1 MGRERQHEREGSA
14 LEEALPAGNHV
25 AEELDHYS
33 MWNSDV
39 GQRGSWGGRGGDK
52 RGGGR
57 EGEMDWEPS
66 PIMMQQLAHS
76 RGNSVLP
83 PRVPLIDGSG
93 FSPSSAGEK
102 PVEMGDGRLL
112 DEPTEPNVVP
122 QMRARAMTDRQGA
135 VKRDDERGGEN
146 VCTREQDF
154 GSDRDKSIEI
164 DQSLLKTQGA
174 ESEHEPSEIINA
186 CTVSARHREEREC
199 GTVVREVKKDLKRC
213 ENCHSQQQ
221 DFSAKFC
228 LRCGTPYSERG
239 AERSEDDDTEGERAW
254 GRAWER
260 ERARKEEDK
269 DCAGDEGKQK
279 GRARMVRKE
288 LSKSALTHVNDL
300 NQDRQCDATVESR
313 LSKGGAAEGDR
324 RKSVE
329 QVQWQGRLTLRSS
342 FDGEARSVAGSEAQ
356 ADGEMVQAVVE
367 AGGSSG
373 GVSTGNAGIP
383 PMRFSLDNMVRRLS
397 SDFRRPHP
405 LDWMRAPGL
414 NQNGK
419 SKSNPSSSCPGPRDG
434 KASDAVSNDQ
444 NHIESRSSGGIP
456 IETDRVGVAL
466 TDNSTVDASSDDD
479 TSSHLSSADE
489 VSNHPHQSRPR
500 KWSDDDASPR
510 RLSLSGGTE
519 SLSVSE
525 DDSLSS
531 PLASK
536 AATGARAQQHA
547 KRELPWAA
555 SRVRK
560 RRADGRNDR
569 MRSRHTEGWQ
579 KSGTRLSAD
588 LVLARDADDETG
600 RQVQSKYQRKKSQ
613 KRHGRRGDRS
623 SVATR
628 PGTNPLVALPS
639 ERAASLAAASEEEG
653 RAGAEVAKEGKR
665 SWFAGVGGQDGL
677 KGVGIGW
684 SLIRPSR
691 GFRGSAKSS
700 LLRGRDTAASSAA
713 GLPEV
718 TKEEKGGMEKG
729 NEGLG
734 ASSEV
739 KSWFRKVVTRSP
751 FKGND
756 GGVAR
761 EAQEVQEV
769 ERLASFGSQ
778 GVEGLGERG
787 GESEAEAAQ
796 EIEVAERA
804 KLAAIQKNLHLHL
817 QWLGLQ
823 DDEDV
828 ERREARF
835 EDEGQGRKGQEE
847 LDRSEEAKMRLDR
860 GGLETRDLGDRKT
873 ADTAKAS
880 IGEHGNGG
888 RKAEKER
895 KTEHAAKDEEILV
908 IRTRDRPPSCSKLI
922 NESTARKVQAR
933 VERERAREKKLREAD
948 MRSRE
953 TERREKKEKESE
965 RERRAIEG
973 EQARAGRIALEQEEQ
988 KQETE
993 SERSRLQKPDDEHAQ
1008 EHERIRAWIHEQDR
1022 DASSQGT
1029 MDSTDAAA
1037 AQSAAA
1043 APKRGLSAAEARLAV
1058 KLSSREKE
1066 RERMTAELASRGNG
1080 KEKAAEAAT
1089 NATAALAMAKKL
1101 SAGEIKNVSSMH
1113 DEKEREGLRESERE
1127 TEREEEAGRKRETEK
1142 AGAREKDGDKDR
1154 EGEGQREGERER
1166 GERENGRENEKE
1178 KESGRDTKRKST
1190 AKRTENQRTAAAAD
1204 ATRSTAS
1211 VGFTTDAT
1219 VDVTAVTAEA
1229 SEAATLG
1236 RAKRVPRSAKVSC
1249 VWVSG

>member
-1 MGRERQHEREGSA
+1 MGRERQHAREGSA

-39 GQRGSWGGRGGDK
+39 GQRGLWGGWGRDE

-66 PIMMQQLAHS
+66 PIMMQQLADS

-93 FSPSSAGEK
+93 FSPSSTGEK

-112 DEPTEPNVVP
+112 DEPTEPNIVP

-154 GSDRDKSIEI
+154 GSDRDKSIEM

-174 ESEHEPSEIINA
+174 ESELEPKEIINVEESA
-186 CTVSARHREEREC
+186 CTVSARHREGGEC
-199 GTVVREVKKDLKRC
+199 GTAVREVKKDLKRC

-288 LSKSALTHVNDL
+288 LSESALTHVNDL

-324 RKSVE
+324 PKSVE
-329 QVQWQGRLTLRSS
+329 QVQWQGRQTLRSS
-342 FDGEARSVAGSEAQ
+342 FDGEVRSVAGSEAQ
-356 ADGEMVQAVVE
+356 ADGEMVQAVAE

-373 GVSTGNAGIP
+373 GVSTGNASIP

-479 TSSHLSSADE
+479 TSSYLSSADE
-489 VSNHPHQSRPR
+489 VSNHPHQPRPR

-510 RLSLSGGTE
+510 RLSLSGGSE

-547 KRELPWAA
+547 KREPPLAA
-555 SRVRK
+555 SRDRK

-569 MRSRHTEGWQ
+569 MRSRHAEGRR

-600 RQVQSKYQRKKSQ
+600 RQVQSRYQRKKSQ
-613 KRHGRRGDRS
+613 KRHGRRHDRS

-653 RAGAEVAKEGKR
+653 GAGAEVAKEGKR
-665 SWFAGVGGQDGL
+665 SWFAGVGGQGGL
-677 KGVGIGW
+677 RGVGVGW

-691 GFRGSAKSS
+691 GFGGSAKSS

-713 GLPEV
+713 ELPEV
-718 TKEEKGGMEKG
+718 TKEEKGGMETG
-729 NEGLG
+729 NGGLG
-734 ASSEV
+734 GSSEV

-769 ERLASFGSQ
+769 ERLASLGSQ
-778 GVEGLGERG
+778 GVEGIGERG
-787 GESEAEAAQ
+787 GEGEAEAAQ

-835 EDEGQGRKGQEE
+835 EDEGQGRKGQQEW
-847 LDRSEEAKMRLDR
+847 DRSEEAKMRLER
-860 GGLETRDLGDRKT
+860 GGMVTRDLGDRKT

-888 RKAEKER
+888 RKGEKER
-895 KTEHAAKDEEILV
+895 KTEHAKDEEIPV
-908 IRTRDRPPSCSKLI
+908 MRTRERPPSCSKLI
-922 NESTARKVQAR
+922 NESTAMKVKAR

-953 TERREKKEKESE
+953 TERREKKEEESE

-973 EQARAGRIALEQEEQ
+973 EQAHAGRIALEGEEQ

-993 SERSRLQKPDDEHAQ
+993 SERSRLQKPHDEHAQ
-1008 EHERIRAWIHEQDR
+1008 EHENIRAWIHEQDR

-1029 MDSTDAAA
+1029 MDSTDATVAP
-1037 AQSAAA
+1037 SAAA

-1080 KEKAAEAAT
+1080 KEKAAEAAI
-1089 NATAALAMAKKL
+1089 NATAAISKKL
-1101 SAGEIKNVSSMH
+1101 SAGEIQSVSSMH
-1113 DEKEREGLRESERE
+1113 DEKEREGLRESEME
-1127 TEREEEAGRKRETEK
+1127 IEREGEAGRKREMEK
-1142 AGAREKDGDKDR
+1142 ARPREKDGEKDR
-1154 EGEGQREGERER
+1154 EGERQRKGERER
-1166 GERENGRENEKE
+1166 RERENGRENEKE
-1178 KESGRDTKRKST
+1178 KESGRDTERTST

-1204 ATRSTAS
+1204 ATRSAS

-1219 VDVTAVTAEA
+1219 IDVTAVTAEA

-1236 RAKRVPRSAKVSC
+1236 RAKRVPRSAKVS
-1249 VWVSG
+1249 